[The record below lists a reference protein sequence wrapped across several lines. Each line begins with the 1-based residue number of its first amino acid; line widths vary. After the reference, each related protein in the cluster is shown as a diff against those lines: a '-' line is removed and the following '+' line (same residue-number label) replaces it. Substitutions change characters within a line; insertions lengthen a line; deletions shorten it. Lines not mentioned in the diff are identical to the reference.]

1 MRIRSLYILLL
12 LTAYCLPTI
21 AQTQHTDSLQKAS
34 AAELSRSLQ
43 QYFSGYNVSGYRPS
57 QTMKADSF
65 RVDDKAQT
73 LSVYLSDAFLGQKLT
88 TQRVDEIRDGILMQ
102 LPAPYNT
109 YDVLLFSSKRKTT
122 FETLIPNYARTTDI
136 DDTRRWGSLAYDGR
150 PWVENAS
157 LPYSVTQ
164 GLAGRHIML
173 WPSHGRYWKE
183 TKWEWQRPILF
194 CTTEDLYTQSFV
206 NPFLLPML
214 EKAGAVA
221 YSARERDY
229 QTAEVVVDNDS
240 PTLNGTYT
248 EQGTSHHPWTD
259 ADSTLAFGLPE
270 GTLTDGTQP
279 FRMGTA
285 RQAET
290 TTDADSATITWRPAI
305 PAAGRYAVYVSYVTL
320 PGSVDDAHYTVY
332 HKGGVTHFRVNQQ
345 MGDRTWVYLG
355 TFAFDAGE
363 NSTGRVTL
371 SNRSSK
377 NGVVTADAV
386 RFGGGMGQTVRSG
399 GTTSG
404 LPRFL
409 EAARYQA
416 QWCGIPDSLY
426 DAPDG
431 NNDYQDD
438 IRCRSNMLNY
448 LSGGSV
454 YMPAETGLKIPFE
467 ASLAFHS
474 DAGARKDNT
483 PYGTLAICTTV
494 DGKGGTTYPSGISRM
509 ASSDFASFL
518 LDNVTNDLS
527 ATFGFTW
534 PRRELWDRNYG
545 ETRSPNVPAV
555 ILESMSH
562 QNFCD
567 MRYGHDPLFKFVFA
581 RAVYKSLLRF
591 IPSQHG
597 TEKYVVAPL
606 PVHNFSAILAPTGT
620 TVRLS
625 WSPTKDSIESSA
637 TPTHYILYTK
647 KGDGDF
653 DNGKDIGNYTS
664 HTLTVEPDVQYS
676 FRITAVN
683 DGGESFPSET
693 LSVYKS
699 LNSKGHILIINGFT
713 RLSGP
718 ALIDTPDS
726 LGFDLNEDI
735 GVPYINTA
743 AFAGYQTCFDRNAAG
758 KEGVG
763 ALGYGNSA
771 LTGRV
776 IAGNT
781 FDYTVVHGKAI
792 RGTGKYSFSSCSKE
806 AAKDISWTSYNAI
819 DYITGLEKDAP
830 YNLRPYKTFDT
841 TIMNKMREYTR
852 SGGNILVSGAYIA
865 SDMQDSVEQQFTA
878 DVLKY
883 EADSVERSKDY
894 MITGLKLSIP
904 IQREFSSEQYAVQVS
919 DGIAPAD
926 DKAFPAF
933 AYASGRPAGI
943 AYKGKDYRVIAMGFP
958 FESINDQGIRLK
970 AMSAIL
976 RFLINKK

>member
-1 MRIRSLYILLL
+1 MVCPLS
-12 LTAYCLPTI
+12 AI
-21 AQTQHTDSLQKAS
+21 AQIQEADTLKQTPLTQLTTTLK
-34 AAELSRSLQ
+34 
-43 QYFSGYNVSGYRPS
+43 QYFSSYSVNGYRPS
-57 QTMKADSF
+57 QTMRADSF
-65 RVDDKAQT
+65 KVDDTAQT
-73 LSVYLSDAFLGQKLT
+73 LSVYLSDAFIGQKLT
-88 TQRVDEIRDGILMQ
+88 TRLVDDMRDAILMK

-109 YDVLLFSSKRKTT
+109 YDFRLLSSKRKTT
-122 FETLIPNYARTTDI
+122 LESLIPNYARTTDI
-136 DDTRRWGSLAYDGR
+136 DATRQWGNIAYGGK

-157 LPYSVTQ
+157 LPYSATK

-183 TKWEWQRPILF
+183 TQWEWQRPHLF

-229 QTAEVVVDNDS
+229 QTAEVVVDNDC
-240 PTLNGTYT
+240 PTVNGTYT
-248 EQGTSHHPWTD
+248 EHATSRHTWTD
-259 ADSTLAFGLPE
+259 ADSIPAFGTPE
-270 GTLTDGTQP
+270 GPLTDNTQP

-285 RQAET
+285 RKIEAT
-290 TTDADSATITWRPAI
+290 ADADSATITWRPAI
-305 PAAGRYAVYVSYVTL
+305 PTTGRYAVYVSYVTL
-320 PGSVDDAHYTVY
+320 PQSVDDAHYTVY
-332 HKGGVTHFRVNQQ
+332 HKGGATHFRVNQQ

-363 NSTGRVTL
+363 NNTGRVTL
-371 SNRSSK
+371 SNRSSHR
-377 NGVVTADAV
+377 GIVTADAV
-386 RFGGGMGQTVRSG
+386 RFGGGMGQTVRCG

-438 IRCRSNMLNY
+438 IRCRSNVLNY
-448 LSGGSV
+448 MGGGSV
-454 YMPAETGLKIPFE
+454 YMPSETGLKIPFE
-467 ASLAFHS
+467 VSLAWHS
-474 DAGARKDNT
+474 DAGSRRDNT

-494 DGKGGTTYPSGISRM
+494 DGKGATAYPSGISRM

-518 LDNVTNDLS
+518 LDGVTSDLS
-527 ATFGFTW
+527 ATFGVTW

-545 ETRSPNVPAV
+545 ETRSPRVPAA
-555 ILESMSH
+555 ILETMSH

-567 MRYGHDPLFKFVFA
+567 MRYGHDPLFKFVYA

-591 IPSQHG
+591 VTSQHG
-597 TEKYVVAPL
+597 NGTYVVAPL

-625 WSPTKDSIESSA
+625 WSPTRDSLEASA

-653 DNGKDIGNYTS
+653 DNGKDIGNYTY
-664 HTLTVEPDVQYS
+664 HTLTVEPDLQYN

-693 LSVYKS
+693 LSVFKS
-699 LNSKGHILIINGFT
+699 LNSKGHLLVVNGFT

-718 ALIDTPDS
+718 VVIDTPDS
-726 LGFDLNEDI
+726 LGFDLSQDI
-735 GVPYINTA
+735 GVPYMNTA
-743 AFAGYQTCFDRNAAG
+743 AFVGYQTCYDRSQAG
-758 KEGVG
+758 KEGSG
-763 ALGYGNSA
+763 ALGYSNSA
-771 LTGRV
+771 LAGR
-776 IAGNT
+776 IISGNT
-781 FDYTVVHGKAI
+781 FDYVVVHGKAI
-792 RGTGKYSFSSCSKE
+792 ANTGKYSFSSCSKE
-806 AAKDISWTSYNAI
+806 SAKALSWDAYDVV
-819 DYITGLEKDAP
+819 DYIAGLEKDAP
-830 YNLRPYKTFDT
+830 YNLRPYKTFDAD
-841 TIMNKMREYTR
+841 IMQKMRAHTR
-852 SGGNILVSGAYIA
+852 RGGHILVSGAYIA

-894 MITGLKLSIP
+894 MISGLKLSIP

-926 DKAFPAF
+926 DRAFPAF
-933 AYASGRPAGI
+933 AYASGRSAGI

-958 FESINDQGIRLK
+958 FESINDQTVRNK

-976 RFLINKK
+976 RFLTGKK